1 MTCMLSIT
9 ITALVRLPWEASTR
23 RLFSR
28 ASCIMRFA
36 GALSGEVMDIILP
49 ADIILPKPMFTS
61 FTDILPLFYILYLFA
76 YLLYLALACDNEIDY
91 VAIVCLGADRVELTV
106 HFLHYEVQLSA

>member
-1 MTCMLSIT
+1 MLSIT

-61 FTDILPLFYILYLFA
+61 FTDILFYILYLFA

-91 VAIVCLGADRVELTV
+91 VAIVGLGADRVELTV

>member
-76 YLLYLALACDNEIDY
+76 YLLYLALACYDEIDY
-91 VAIVCLGADRVELTV
+91 VAIVGLGADRVELTV

>member
-1 MTCMLSIT
+1 MHAVHNYYRPGAPAVGSVHQ
-9 ITALVRLPWEASTR
+9 TAL
-23 RLFSR
+23 F
-28 ASCIMRFA
+28 SCIMRFA

-91 VAIVCLGADRVELTV
+91 VAIVGLGADRVELTV